1 MAHSQYSLPTRLLF
15 GAAIFFAA
23 LLAYTFYVERA
34 LYESHGNSERIIF
47 AGTWQDAVDSAPQPL
62 TGATH
67 IPIAFPGVIFKGH
80 FNRDLP
86 QNTHIHL
93 YICNLA
99 VRIYQNGKL
108 IRTVG
113 EKGTYPPTARSA
125 GNGWFTF
132 TSPGISLKDDITIIV
147 SNAYN
152 TNIPA
157 AYDRF
162 IQSIYTGDP
171 RSLLFDN
178 PIGSGA
184 LFLGGLL
191 FFILGLVSLFA
202 LLILRSFNTAISST
216 PGYLAAFTL
225 NSDLW
230 IIPAYPKRF
239 PALPP
244 YGVFFNVLYSACLAL
259 FSPLMAFYLM
269 HLVEGRA
276 RRIIGWSGYA
286 MLAANVV
293 AVTLQVIGI
302 LDGYDILTIM
312 IIPSIIGWFLSLEL
326 VFREQLQ
333 RQTPCRNLILISIL
347 CLGIGVMV
355 DMMNGLFDFS
365 SDYYGFL
372 CGFMCFIILQS
383 IYALVYTRNI
393 IRQAGQVKEME
404 NALLQQRIAIMASQI
419 QPHFIFNVL
428 NVIRQLCLADPEK
441 AEHAVLHF
449 ASFLRGNIDSLGSTG
464 LIPFSKEMEH
474 TAHYVSLMR
483 TRFGD
488 RVRFILSAGLDG
500 FMLPP
505 LTIQPLVENAIRYG
519 LLAKEE
525 GGTVEV
531 STSKTSDRIII
542 TVRDDGVGFDPL
554 SPKQDGRRHIGIEN
568 VKQRLLTQCGGS
580 LDIRSEPHAGTTV
593 TISLPRTQA

>member
-1 MAHSQYSLPTRLLF
+1 MAHSHYSLPTRLLL
-15 GAAIFFAA
+15 GAVILFAA
-23 LLAYTFYVERA
+23 LLVYTLHAERA
-34 LYESHGNSERIIF
+34 LYGSRDDSERVIF
-47 AGTWQDAVDSAPQPL
+47 EGTWQDAVDSKPQPL
-62 TGATH
+62 TMSTR
-67 IPIAFPGVIFKGH
+67 IPIAFPAVIFKGH
-80 FNRDLP
+80 FDRDLP
-86 QNTHIHL
+86 RNAYIHL
-93 YICNLA
+93 YISNVA

-108 IRTVG
+108 LHTVG
-113 EKGTYPPTARSA
+113 EKGTYPATAMSA

-132 TSPGISLKDDITIIV
+132 ASPGISRADDITIIV

-162 IQSIYTGDP
+162 IQSIYTGNP
-171 RSLLFDN
+171 RLLLFNN

-184 LFLGGLL
+184 LLLGGLL
-191 FFILGLVSLFA
+191 FSILGLVSLFA
-202 LLILRSFNTAISST
+202 LLVLRSFNTAISST

-225 NSDLW
+225 NSGLW
-230 IIPAYPKRF
+230 MILHTRILSLLF
-239 PALPP
+239 P

-269 HLVEGRA
+269 HLAEGRA
-276 RRIIGWSGYA
+276 RRIIQWSGYA
-286 MLAANVV
+286 MFAANVV
-293 AVTLQVIGI
+293 AVALQGVGI

-326 VFREQLQ
+326 VFREQLR
-333 RQTPCRNLILISIL
+333 RQTPYRNLILISIL

-372 CGFMCFIILQS
+372 CGFICFIILQS

-393 IRQAGQVKEME
+393 IRKAGQVRELE

-464 LIPFSKEMEH
+464 LIPFSKELEH

-488 RVRFILSAGLDG
+488 RVRFILSTGPVD

-531 STSKTSDRIII
+531 STSSINGRIII
-542 TVRDDGVGFDPL
+542 TVQDDGAGFDPL
-554 SPKQDGRRHIGIEN
+554 KRKEDGRRHIGIEN
-568 VKQRLLTQCGGS
+568 VQQRLLTQCGGT
-580 LDIRSEPHAGTTV
+580 LDIRSEPSVGTTV
-593 TISLPRTQA
+593 TITLPRTQA

>member
-1 MAHSQYSLPTRLLF
+1 MAHPQYSLPTRLLF
-15 GAAIFFAA
+15 GAALFFAA
-23 LLAYTFYVERA
+23 LLAYTLYAERA
-34 LYESHGNSERIIF
+34 LYGSRNDLERVIF
-47 AGTWQDAVDSAPQPL
+47 KGTYQEAVDSAPQPL
-62 TGATH
+62 TESTY

-86 QNTHIHL
+86 RNTYIHL
-93 YICNLA
+93 YISNIT
-99 VRIYQNGKL
+99 VRIYQNGKQ
-108 IRTVG
+108 IYTVG
-113 EKGTYPPTARSA
+113 EKGTYPATAMSA
-125 GNGWFTF
+125 GNSWFTF
-132 TSPGISLKDDITIIV
+132 TSPGISPEDDITIIV

-178 PIGSGA
+178 PIGSGV

-191 FFILGLVSLFA
+191 FSILGLVSLFA
-202 LLILRSFNTAISST
+202 LLVLRSFNAAISST

-225 NSDLW
+225 NSGLW
-230 IIPAYPKRF
+230 MILHTRSLSLLF
-239 PALPP
+239 P
-244 YGVFFNVLYSACLAL
+244 YGVFFNVLYSACLAM

-276 RRIIGWSGYA
+276 RRLIKWSGYV
-286 MLAANVV
+286 MFAANVV
-293 AVTLQVIGI
+293 AVALQGFGV

-312 IIPSIIGWFLSLEL
+312 IIPSIVGWFLSLEL

-333 RQTPCRNLILISIL
+333 RQTPYRNLILFSIF

-372 CGFMCFIILQS
+372 CGFICFIILQS

-393 IRQAGQVKEME
+393 IRQAGQVKELE

-419 QPHFIFNVL
+419 QPHFIFNAL

-464 LIPFSKEMEH
+464 LIPFSKEQEH

-488 RVRFILSAGLDG
+488 RIRFILSAGPDD

-531 STSKTSDRIII
+531 STSKTSDRILI
-542 TVRDDGVGFDPL
+542 TVRDDGAGFDPL
-554 SPKQDGRRHIGIEN
+554 KQKEDGRRHIGIEN

-593 TISLPRTQA
+593 TISLPRAQA